1 MSVSFP
7 IPEGYSAPD
16 GTKKGQEFSE
26 MASFTFDGDKMTL
39 VSVGQDKTPIS
50 SKEEKT
56 KPKKGSDAIKE
67 QLSALQD
74 KAGSAEMQDTGA
86 EQE

>member
-7 IPEGYSAPD
+7 IPEGYSSPD

-39 VSVGQDKTPIS
+39 VSIGQDKTPLS
-50 SKEEKT
+50 SKKETT
-56 KPKKGSDAIKE
+56 KPKKGADAIKE
-67 QLSALQD
+67 QLSALED
-74 KAGSAEMQDTGA
+74 KSGSEQMEDTGA